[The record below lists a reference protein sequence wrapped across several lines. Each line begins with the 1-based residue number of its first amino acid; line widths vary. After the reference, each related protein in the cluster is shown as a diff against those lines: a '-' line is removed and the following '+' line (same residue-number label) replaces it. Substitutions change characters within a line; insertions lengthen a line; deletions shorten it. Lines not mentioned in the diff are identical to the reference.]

1 MQLPTVLDTCEPR
14 GDVLHGTIAD
24 ADFAADLA
32 KVIGGTASDDFKIP
46 SCFFANTYP
55 TQVPKNLPRNVLAR
69 LTGDSSATA
78 CIFRLDTRY
87 VGGKPHELMPLTP
100 AASDMRGDANVS
112 EFIGP
117 ECVPRGES
125 RIAALAGTIPLD
137 GSCLL
142 DLLPRLFRA
151 SLVTGLVP
159 ARASLTAR
167 IPRVPAQRVPV
178 GHSPWRRHPDA
189 V

>member
-1 MQLPTVLDTCEPR
+1 M
-14 GDVLHGTIAD
+14 AD
-24 ADFAADLA
+24 ADFATDLA

-46 SCFFANTYP
+46 SRLFANTYP
-55 TQVPKNLPRNVLAR
+55 TQGPNNLPRNVLAL

-78 CIFRLDTRY
+78 GILRFDTRY
-87 VGGKPHELMPLTP
+87 GGGKSQELMTLTP
-100 AASDMRGDANVS
+100 AANDMSGDANVS
-112 EFIGP
+112 EFVGP
-117 ECVPRGES
+117 KCVSGGES
-125 RIAALAGTIPLD
+125 RSADLAGTIPLD
-137 GSCLL
+137 RSCLL

-167 IPRVPAQRVPV
+167 IPRVAAQGVPV
-178 GHSPWRRHPDA
+178 GHSPWRRPLGA